1 LTPSS
6 TSARRNGPANST
18 DALFDYLIGGGE
30 QRLWNGETAILL
42 KTLMQRFYDLF
53 AKRILFVERHQHA
66 GAADLLCLLRIRR

>member
-1 LTPSS
+1 
-6 TSARRNGPANST
+6 
-18 DALFDYLIGGGE
+18 
-30 QRLWNGETAILL
+30 LWNGETAILL